1 MQKEYKSNVVLSLV
15 MPSGKR
21 VTFDELSG
29 GCGSVFVTSDE
40 ALQRE
45 LENHGWFGTKF
56 KLRKTQQQAAN
67 AAGVVAGGS
76 AQPST
81 AVKNEMMEVEISDP
95 GEAKEWLAE
104 HFQDV
109 SRTKLRSKEAI
120 IETAKMKGVVFKG
133 L

>member
-29 GCGSVFVTSDE
+29 GCGSVFVTDDE

-45 LENHGWFGTKF
+45 LESHGWFGTKF
-56 KLRKTQQQAAN
+56 KLRKTRQAAN
-67 AAGVVAGGS
+67 ASGTAADGG

-81 AVKNEMMEVEISDP
+81 AVPVEMIEVEISDP

-104 HFQDV
+104 HFQDL

-120 IETAKMKGVVFKG
+120 IEMAKMKGVVFNG

>member
-29 GCGSVFVTSDE
+29 GNGGVFVTSDE

-45 LENHGWFGTKF
+45 LENHGWFGSKF
-56 KLRKTQQQAAN
+56 KLRKTQTASKPAAN
-67 AAGVVAGGS
+67 AAG
-76 AQPST
+76 T
-81 AVKNEMMEVEISDP
+81 ASNADGTHELAMMEVEISDP

-109 SRTKLRSKEAI
+109 SRTKLRTKEAI
-120 IETAKMKGVVFKG
+120 IEMAKMKGVVFIG